1 MSTFTVLIVF
11 LALRPLQAPRFVYV
25 RGGKRCVW
33 LYLESLQTPS
43 SPRLSPLSVLSA
55 WRICQFSVS
64 LFVPALILLSKP
76 WLASLTAAEHRSCS
90 TSTNNTHSSH
100 TGRMCA
106 HTHTHAQTVL
116 LAVLTPPLFS
126 TQSKIGNDWL
136 YYHLA
141 LSVSCQSLALLPNPL
156 SAVTLRSHCEQ
167 LG

>member
-11 LALRPLQAPRFVYV
+11 LALRLLQAPQFVYV
-25 RGGKRCVW
+25 RGSKRCVW

-43 SPRLSPLSVLSA
+43 SPLLAPLSVLSA

-106 HTHTHAQTVL
+106 HRHTHTRKQSYL
-116 LAVLTPPLFS
+116 LR
-126 TQSKIGNDWL
+126 
-136 YYHLA
+136 
-141 LSVSCQSLALLPNPL
+141 LLPLPSQHSL
-156 SAVTLRSHCEQ
+156 KSVMTGSTII
-167 LG
+167 